1 MPARE
6 AFVAEVFPDLKQ
18 LVDAADEQPLVVK
31 LQRDAQ
37 IKFAAERVV
46 KGLERLRRRAAGNRL
61 HRRRL
66 DLDVVAFVEKTPD
79 LVDDRAALEH
89 HVLHVGIRDQ
99 IQVTLA
105 VADFGVFEAVPFRG
119 RRAQRLGEDGEARKL
134 DGNFAGLGGE
144 QSAFDAHKIREVEVR
159 EDAERLVTKDI
170 FLRVT
175 LDAPAL
181 VAHIDEHGFAHVAV
195 RGDAAG
201 YGNLAALGV
210 ISARLG
216 AGFGGRELVLE
227 RVNAL
232 AAQGGELGFALFD
245 E

>member
-1 MPARE
+1 MNSGLCRRE
-6 AFVAEVFPDLKQ
+6 RPSLR
-18 LVDAADEQPLVVK
+18 
-31 LQRDAQ
+31 RDAQ

-66 DLDVVAFVEKTPD
+66 DLDVAAFVEKIPD
-79 LVDDRAALEH
+79 FVDDFAALEH

-99 IQVTLA
+99 VEIALA
-105 VADFGVFEAVPFRG
+105 IADFGVFEAVPFRG
-119 RRAQRLGEDGEARKL
+119 RRAQRLGENREAGKL

-144 QSAFDAHKIREVEVR
+144 QRAFDADKIREIKMR
-159 EDAERLVTKDI
+159 EDAELLVAQNI

-175 LDAPAL
+175 LDAAAL
-181 VAHIDEHGFAHVAV
+181 VAHVNEHGLAHVAM

-201 YGNLAALGV
+201 HGNFAAFDV
-210 ISARLG
+210 IAARPG
-216 AGFGGRELVLE
+216 AGFAGREFILE

-232 AAQGGELGFALFD
+232 GAQGGELGLALFD